1 MTPTLLLADEST
13 TIQRVVE
20 LMFAEQGIKVISVSD
35 GQEAIDHLAVQRP
48 AIALVGVSLQRRDGY
63 EVAAFIQREPSLR
76 GVPVLLLAGAF
87 DTVDEARVRESGA
100 AGVLIKPFETK
111 QVINRVKELLGIS
124 SRQSEQTAAEEAP
137 PPPSGRLITSSESP
151 APSGTD
157 TPADTSPAR
166 TESGWDDLRQG
177 PGRAADE
184 ASTEGADAGGDEYF
198 EQLDAAFDSLD
209 AQLAG
214 HSVPSARGTDAPPL
228 SRQSPVVDSTR
239 RPNIPASAAGGGGS
253 QPTERDFAAPGASRS
268 PAHTGVGQAVSSA
281 QPNPVFEVDDEWF
294 SKREATA
301 PDAGSAPS
309 AFAVSPRG
317 DSAAETE
324 TAVSSAGSSSKQ
336 PAGEA
341 AAPTPAAS
349 TFAPAERSAP
359 AASVFAP
366 AERSAPAAPA
376 MADAFALML
385 AEEQGESVPER
396 ADPPAPPYYG
406 GPIELSED
414 IIDRLAQRV
423 ADRLMHGLLGDTVTR
438 TVTDVSERLVRE
450 EIARIR
456 AAASH
461 KSP

>member
-35 GQEAIDHLAVQRP
+35 GQEAIDHLTVQRP

-63 EVAAFIQREPSLR
+63 EVAAFIQREPALR

-124 SRQSEQTAAEEAP
+124 SRQSEPPAAEQAAQP
-137 PPPSGRLITSSESP
+137 PPGRLITSTEGP
-151 APSGTD
+151 TPSGAD
-157 TPADTSPAR
+157 APADTSAAR
-166 TESGWDDLRQG
+166 TESGWDDLREG
-177 PGRAADE
+177 PGGAADE
-184 ASTEGADAGGDEYF
+184 TSAEGTDAAGDEYF

-214 HSVPSARGTDAPPL
+214 HSAPSARGTDSAPL
-228 SRQSPVVDSTR
+228 SRHPLAVDSSR
-239 RPNIPASAAGGGGS
+239 RSSPSAAASGAGGS
-253 QPTERDFAAPGASRS
+253 APTERDVAAPGTSRS
-268 PAHTGVGQAVSSA
+268 SA
-281 QPNPVFEVDDEWF
+281 PTVVEQPVPGPQPNPVFEVDDEWF
-294 SKREATA
+294 SKREA
-301 PDAGSAPS
+301 SAPNAAGASS
-309 AFAVSPRG
+309 AIAANPHE
-317 DSAAETE
+317 DSTGQTD
-324 TAVSSAGSSSKQ
+324 TAVSIGASAPKR

-341 AAPTPAAS
+341 AAP
-349 TFAPAERSAP
+349 APATP
-359 AASVFAP
+359 VFAP
-366 AERSAPAAPA
+366 AERSTPAAPA

-385 AEEQGESVPER
+385 AEEQGESVPEP
-396 ADPPAPPYYG
+396 AGPPVPSYG
-406 GPIELSED
+406 GPLELNDD

-456 AAASH
+456 ASAAP
-461 KSP
+461 KNT